1 MKWINSI
8 LNGLDVNF
16 SIKNME
22 KYIVYLFW
30 GVVVYLALPSNL
42 LNNIYQKLTNNRSI
56 NIIIIIILLSLGFYY
71 IQRLLNIVIKQIKIN
86 KEKNKKYYK
95 LEKQLNNLSIEC
107 IAILKKFYNEKNNCF
122 SEYAK
127 IIPKESGVDLL
138 EQMEVIEFHDRVNI
152 EGGYS
157 INREQIYQM
166 KEKYLNFFNNKKFLN
181 GKSKLLNDIKMI

>member
-42 LNNIYQKLTNNRSI
+42 LNNIYQKLTNNRTI

-86 KEKNKKYYK
+86 KSARKERAKR
-95 LEKQLNNLSIEC
+95 QF
-107 IAILKKFYNEKNNCF
+107 AI
-122 SEYAK
+122 
-127 IIPKESGVDLL
+127 
-138 EQMEVIEFHDRVNI
+138 
-152 EGGYS
+152 
-157 INREQIYQM
+157 
-166 KEKYLNFFNNKKFLN
+166 
-181 GKSKLLNDIKMI
+181 